1 MCLSPN
7 NLGMASVSQK
17 NPAPY
22 FRHQRSPALSI
33 FLSHHLH
40 IKPHLRIHLSGH
52 LPNMLDCSVEEDT
65 FGPIVAPSCLH
76 GFDFTLLFEE
86 SILTLGPI
94 GVVCLAAS
102 IRIWKLSRVPEKVN
116 RSWLYATKEV

>member
-1 MCLSPN
+1 
-7 NLGMASVSQK
+7 
-17 NPAPY
+17 
-22 FRHQRSPALSI
+22 
-33 FLSHHLH
+33 
-40 IKPHLRIHLSGH
+40 
-52 LPNMLDCSVEEDT
+52 MLDCSVEEDA

-94 GVVCLAAS
+94 VLVCFAAS
-102 IRIWKLSRVPEKVN
+102 IRIWKLWAVPEKVN